1 MNYKQ
6 KLNNIKHFVFD
17 IDGVLTDGIISV
29 NSEGLESR
37 NFNTKDG
44 IVIKYAIK
52 CGYKISIIS
61 GASNNGLKLRLNKL
75 GIKDIFLGSNN
86 KLEDLKTFISNY
98 NLDSKQILYMGD
110 DVSDFS
116 AMEIVGLKCC
126 PYDAASEIRE
136 ISDYISLKKGGDGCV
151 RDIIEQTLK
160 VQHNWDIN
168 KLNQNF

>member
-6 KLNNIKHFVFD
+6 KLNNIRHFVFD

-61 GASNNGLKLRLNKL
+61 GLC
-75 GIKDIFLGSNN
+75 
-86 KLEDLKTFISNY
+86 Y
-98 NLDSKQILYMGD
+98 
-110 DVSDFS
+110 
-116 AMEIVGLKCC
+116 
-126 PYDAASEIRE
+126 
-136 ISDYISLKKGGDGCV
+136 
-151 RDIIEQTLK
+151 
-160 VQHNWDIN
+160 
-168 KLNQNF
+168 